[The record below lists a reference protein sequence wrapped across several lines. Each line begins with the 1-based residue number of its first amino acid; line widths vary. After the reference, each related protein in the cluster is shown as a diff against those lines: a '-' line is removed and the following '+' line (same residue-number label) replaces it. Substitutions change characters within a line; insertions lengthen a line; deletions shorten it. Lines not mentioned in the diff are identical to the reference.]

1 MVPESLPDLESE
13 VELISGEEAERII
26 QGAIA
31 PYVAD
36 AWRILREGPSCAR
49 LTRGMRNIDI
59 RVDLLGKVE
68 TVESGLTPVQDSG
81 RMVAWVLLIAALLVA
96 LSVAS
101 VLGII

>member
-13 VELISGEEAERII
+13 VELISGEEAERIL

-36 AWRILREGPSCAR
+36 DWRILREGPSFAR
-49 LTRGMRNIDI
+49 LTRGTRNIDI

-81 RMVAWVLLIAALLVA
+81 RMVAWVLLIAVLLVA